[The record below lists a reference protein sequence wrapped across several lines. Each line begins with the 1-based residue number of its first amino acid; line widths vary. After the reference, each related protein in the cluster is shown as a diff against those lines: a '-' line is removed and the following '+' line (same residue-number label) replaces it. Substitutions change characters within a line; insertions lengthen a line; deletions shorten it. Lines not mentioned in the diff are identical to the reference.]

1 MQSLTTDDQEYLE
14 KTHISYPTN
23 SGKIPGR
30 ILRGLCMQL
39 DLNAAVKK
47 MTGIEWG
54 VLSTSEE
61 EFLQR
66 FLG

>member
-1 MQSLTTDDQEYLE
+1 
-14 KTHISYPTN
+14 
-23 SGKIPGR
+23 
-30 ILRGLCMQL
+30 MQL